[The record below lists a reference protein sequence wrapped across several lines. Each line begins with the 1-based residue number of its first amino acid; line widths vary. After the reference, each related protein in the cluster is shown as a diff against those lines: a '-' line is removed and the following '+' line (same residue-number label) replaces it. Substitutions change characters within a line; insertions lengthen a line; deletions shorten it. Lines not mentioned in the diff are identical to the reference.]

1 MTVHFEQ
8 PATTIRYVHVDRA
21 VALIKA
27 HQHFATRTPDGL
39 LAISQGVYPF
49 IDPEDDDTTGRGDDL
64 LIEEMDVFHIMPGT
78 EVVDLDAIRA
88 WLGY

>member
-1 MTVHFEQ
+1 MTIHHFEQ
-8 PATTIRYVHVDRA
+8 PSTTTRYVHVDRA

-39 LAISQGVYPF
+39 LA
-49 IDPEDDDTTGRGDDL
+49 DNTWRGDDFWY
-64 LIEEMDVFHIMPGT
+64 DDTQVFHVMPGT
-78 EVVDLDAIRA
+78 EVVDLDAVRA